1 MNFTDYYAV
10 IMAGGGG
17 TRLWPFSRRGRPKQ
31 MVRLGSNRSLFQQAV
46 DRLQGLLPLSQVL
59 VVTVADQADLLFE
72 ECPEIPHENF
82 IIEPMPRGTASVVG
96 LAAVAV
102 RGLNPRASMA
112 VLAADHLI
120 HNVQYFQQLL
130 SGAYELAHQDYLVT
144 LGIHPTRPATG
155 YGYVQRG
162 APLGRYH
169 GLDAYKVLKFKEK
182 PDARSAEQFIRAGDH
197 DWNSGMFIWKVERIW
212 AEFKLSMPDL
222 FSRLERIDAAWG
234 TSRRDTVVAE
244 HWPQIKAETID
255 YGIMEK
261 AQEVAVLPAHNLGWN
276 DVGAWDSLF
285 DVFEPDVNGNIILNA
300 RHLGLDTSGSL
311 VTTDNSKRLIV
322 TIGVEDMIVVETDNA
337 VLICPRSQAQ
347 KVRDVVN
354 LLKKK
359 DDPALD
365 ALKKQGEDPDRYL

>member
-1 MNFTDYYAV
+1 
-10 IMAGGGG
+10 
-17 TRLWPFSRRGRPKQ
+17 
-31 MVRLGSNRSLFQQAV
+31 
-46 DRLQGLLPLSQVL
+46 
-59 VVTVADQADLLFE
+59 
-72 ECPEIPHENF
+72 
-82 IIEPMPRGTASVVG
+82 
-96 LAAVAV
+96 
-102 RGLNPRASMA
+102 
-112 VLAADHLI
+112 
-120 HNVQYFQQLL
+120 
-130 SGAYELAHQDYLVT
+130 
-144 LGIHPTRPATG
+144 
-155 YGYVQRG
+155 
-162 APLGRYH
+162 
-169 GLDAYKVLKFKEK
+169 
-182 PDARSAEQFIRAGDH
+182 
-197 DWNSGMFIWKVERIW
+197 
-212 AEFKLSMPDL
+212 
-222 FSRLERIDAAWG
+222 
-234 TSRRDTVVAE
+234 VVAE